1 MKTDLTIE
9 RRFPQEVPGHR
20 LWLARELDVLPGL
33 SYDGT
38 ALFVMLN
45 PSVADASR
53 NDPTITRVC
62 WFAFE
67 RLQAA
72 RLLVGNLFTVRA
84 TDPRSFDPG
93 ADWANCAD
101 ADAALEWMSAQADCV
116 VLAWGS
122 PQNTRDPAAVRSRAL
137 AVKKILAAAHPAAL
151 TLGLTA
157 SGDPRHPLYVRK
169 DVEMQ
174 SGDIA

>member
-1 MKTDLTIE
+1 MADKSSIE
-9 RRFPQEVPGHR
+9 CRFPQEVPGHR
-20 LWLARELDVLPGL
+20 LWLARELDALPAL

-45 PSVADASR
+45 PSTADAGR
-53 NDPTITRVC
+53 DDPTIRRVS
-62 WFAFE
+62 WFGFE
-67 RLQAA
+67 RLGAA
-72 RLLVGNLFTVRA
+72 RILVGNLYTFRA
-84 TDPRSFDPG
+84 PDPRSFDPG
-93 ADWANCAD
+93 ADWANCAG
-101 ADAALEWMSAQADCV
+101 ADAALEWMSARADCV

-137 AVKKILAAAHPAAL
+137 AVKKILAATHPAAL
-151 TLGLTA
+151 TLGTTR